1 MPQSHDEKVTTASVR
16 PVYGGALVQDAV
28 VITLRTDSF
37 ECPDCSVIVV
47 ATDDRVID
55 LATQHDC
62 RNPIAREI
70 AG

>member
-1 MPQSHDEKVTTASVR
+1 MPHSDQEKATTAPAR

-37 ECPDCSVIVV
+37 ECPDCGIIVV

-62 RNPIAREI
+62 RHPIAGEI
-70 AG
+70 VG